1 MEGADKVRCFRN
13 GAVGVGVHT
22 ADGLQGHRNA
32 QGLRLIQNLLQ
43 AGAEQGSVNIPAS
56 GIPGPAPNCADDQL
70 CPAQLCTDRQESQH
84 PVHSRP
90 SPVCVRHTKA
100 KSVHGID
107 PPCRQTG
114 RFQAAVLQ
122 FAENLDPVPL
132 IRIFYRQ
139 GKRVIAQIR
148 RAAGAVIQ

>member
-22 ADGLQGHRNA
+22 ADGIQGHRNA

-70 CPAQLCTDRQESQH
+70 CPAQLC
-84 PVHSRP
+84 
-90 SPVCVRHTKA
+90 
-100 KSVHGID
+100 
-107 PPCRQTG
+107 CRQTG